1 MNRHE
6 KNYEVMRA
14 LFQHCK
20 VTGTIGF
27 KLETK
32 HLKLNL
38 YGFKSLI
45 IIDKDFD
52 QDGMNCVKISV
63 ENVRTYSHVC

>member
-1 MNRHE
+1 M
-6 KNYEVMRA
+6 
-14 LFQHCK
+14 
-20 VTGTIGF
+20 T
-27 KLETK
+27 
-32 HLKLNL
+32 LNL